1 MMAQGIMDKKA
12 VGNMH
17 LTNCCITDDRKN
29 DLLSIGNADSLSIRA
44 QSCKQTKNRK
54 GTLKNFVQSFIH
66 TQRACRA
73 SSKVT
78 NFRISESINAFTV

>member
-17 LTNCCITDDRKN
+17 LTNCCITDARKN
-29 DLLSIGNADSLSIRA
+29 DLLSIGDVDSLSIRA

-54 GTLKNFVQSFIH
+54 GTLKFRAVFYSH
-66 TQRACRA
+66 TARV
-73 SSKVT
+73 SSK
-78 NFRISESINAFTV
+78 FQGD